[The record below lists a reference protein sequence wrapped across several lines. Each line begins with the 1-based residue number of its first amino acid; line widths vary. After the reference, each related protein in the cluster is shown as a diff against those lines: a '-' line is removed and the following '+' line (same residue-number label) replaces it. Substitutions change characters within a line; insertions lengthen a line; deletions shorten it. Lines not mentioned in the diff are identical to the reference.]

1 MKVKEGDLFKSLLSD
16 SGEEYIV
23 KKIVNRT
30 VILQT
35 KNGKTQILTD
45 VDNLKI
51 KSFYM
56 RRED

>member
-1 MKVKEGDLFKSLLSD
+1 LKVKEGDTFKSFLND
-16 SGEEYIV
+16 EEYIV

-30 VILQT
+30 VMLQT
-35 KNGKTQILTD
+35 KNGKRQILTD

-56 RRED
+56 KKEG